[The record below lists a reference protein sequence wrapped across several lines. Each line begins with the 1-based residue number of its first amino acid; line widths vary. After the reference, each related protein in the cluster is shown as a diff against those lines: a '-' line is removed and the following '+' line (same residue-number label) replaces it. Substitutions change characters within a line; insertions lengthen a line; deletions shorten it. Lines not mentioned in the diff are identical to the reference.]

1 MKIQNAI
8 IIGFGSSGKRYAKIL
23 KKNKNIAKVFVV
35 SQNKNCSFKRY
46 ENLNEIKDLDFSLV
60 VISSKTSD
68 HYNHLKFIEN
78 NFKNKKI
85 IVEKPLF
92 SSPQKLK
99 IKNNKVY
106 VGYNLRFDPM
116 IKFLKKI
123 INKRK
128 SEIIFSNLTCLSFLP
143 SWKKKNT
150 YDKSYHSSVKYGGG
164 VTRDLSHEI
173 DLGCYLFGLNKIK
186 YAINSK
192 KSPLKI
198 NTDDFSNL
206 LGEGYKKCIISISLN
221 YYFHK
226 EVRQIHLG
234 MKNKSY
240 IIDLISRKFVSKT
253 VSKEKLR
260 IFKKTKDRTYYDL
273 VDDVIQNKKNCCN
286 FYEGMKVNQIIGK
299 FKTL

>member
-46 ENLNEIKDLDFSLV
+46 ENLNEIKDLDLDFGLV

-78 NFKNKKI
+78 NLKNKKI

-116 IKFLKKI
+116 IKFLKK
-123 INKRK
+123 
-128 SEIIFSNLTCLSFLP
+128 
-143 SWKKKNT
+143 
-150 YDKSYHSSVKYGGG
+150 
-164 VTRDLSHEI
+164 
-173 DLGCYLFGLNKIK
+173 
-186 YAINSK
+186 
-192 KSPLKI
+192 
-198 NTDDFSNL
+198 
-206 LGEGYKKCIISISLN
+206 
-221 YYFHK
+221 
-226 EVRQIHLG
+226 
-234 MKNKSY
+234 
-240 IIDLISRKFVSKT
+240 
-253 VSKEKLR
+253 
-260 IFKKTKDRTYYDL
+260 
-273 VDDVIQNKKNCCN
+273 
-286 FYEGMKVNQIIGK
+286 
-299 FKTL
+299 